1 MRVLLEADKI
11 SADERRTCMREMKD
25 CQQRLWRM
33 KTADDDETGTHARQ
47 PAELVAQCLTGNG
60 CWGKVVNGSRTSP
73 TFTGLTLKFP
83 TPRHDFISDP
93 LHPRVRVGPIHSKSI
108 YLLILLIK

>member
-47 PAELVAQCLTGNG
+47 PAELVAQCLNSFVKHANTRFF
-60 CWGKVVNGSRTSP
+60 C
-73 TFTGLTLKFP
+73 LKNMFAVP
-83 TPRHDFISDP
+83 CGQQENYWPWRQPISQ
-93 LHPRVRVGPIHSKSI
+93 
-108 YLLILLIK
+108 